1 MNFLKK
7 LTISLG
13 ILTFTLA
20 INGLT
25 FAATNDDFA
34 NVFDDEEPCID
45 IEGKDKSK
53 LIQFIEEPFGTAQP
67 PKDGYE
73 IRDCARNTL
82 QYIKSIAD
90 QTKEKAT
97 LETVY
102 ATLAKCS
109 TNANNLAEREK
120 NTEFKAKFNCQPIQ
134 AIISEGGTSFLFG
147 YIGTIYRW
155 SAGLVG
161 IVAVT
166 VIIFSGIQI
175 TVSGGEPDTV
185 SKAKT
190 RIIKS
195 LSGIALLF
203 LSALI
208 LNTVNP
214 NFFTSTS

>member
-1 MNFLKK
+1 MTFLKQ

-13 ILTFTLA
+13 ILIFSLLINSVTL
-20 INGLT
+20 
-25 FAATNDDFA
+25 AATNTDFA
-34 NVFDDEEPCID
+34 NVFEEEEACID
-45 IEGKDKSK
+45 IEGADKSK
-53 LIQFIEEPFGTAQP
+53 LIQFIEEPFGEEQP

-82 QYIKSIAD
+82 QYIKSPTDPAKD
-90 QTKEKAT
+90 KAT

-102 ATLAKCS
+102 ATLKNCS
-109 TNANNLAEREK
+109 TKANDLAEQEK
-120 NTEFKAKFNCQPIQ
+120 NTEFKAKYTCQPIQ
-134 AIISEGGTSFLFG
+134 AIISDGGTSFLFG

-161 IVAVT
+161 IIAVT
-166 VIIFSGIQI
+166 IIIFSGIQI

-214 NFFTSTS
+214 NFFTS